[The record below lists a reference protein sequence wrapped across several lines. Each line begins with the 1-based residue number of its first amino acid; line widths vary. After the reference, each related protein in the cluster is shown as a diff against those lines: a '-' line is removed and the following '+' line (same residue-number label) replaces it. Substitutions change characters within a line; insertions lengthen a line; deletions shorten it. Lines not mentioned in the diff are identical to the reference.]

1 LRDAILTAIDSG
13 QSLQTAD
20 PNEVG
25 LDASQMRRARDVLR
39 EQVESGKS
47 PGLVSIV
54 ARRGEI
60 VLAEAIGN
68 RNRAGDPMGFDTI
81 FQVASATKPLTAA
94 VVMSLVEEGRIG
106 LMQRVVDYLPE
117 LPEVLRDRLLVHH
130 LLTHT
135 GGYEAVTWNGR
146 AKERVQHHRDQD
158 AEWGREPFVNAY
170 LGCIPDLEVK
180 KPPGVGMMYGNLGY
194 EMLGEM
200 VRRITGD
207 SLGAAMRSRVF
218 EPLGMHDS
226 AMAPGADL
234 RSRLAHPEPGMP
246 PSDEFVEAMMGVDR
260 ETLLASDSASGGV
273 VSTPADYV
281 RFGLMILAGGTLDGV
296 RVLSKASVTAMTT
309 NQIPGVPDLMFGN
322 KEASWGYGFSVL
334 GRERWPYFGGGIVP
348 VGAARHTGAGGID
361 HWFDFENQIAA
372 SCFELVTEV
381 SPMLEPI
388 SAVGLRFQD
397 VITAAVVD

>member
-1 LRDAILTAIDSG
+1 MGNGDAPRTVAPD
-13 QSLQTAD
+13 
-20 PNEVG
+20 EVG
-25 LDASQMRRARDVLR
+25 LDAAQMRRAREVLH
-39 EQVESGKS
+39 EQVESGRS
-47 PGLVSIV
+47 PGLVSVV

-60 VLAEAIGN
+60 VLAESIGN
-68 RNRAGDPMGFDTI
+68 RNRAGEPMGFDTVFPI
-81 FQVASATKPLTAA
+81 ASATKPLTAA
-94 VVMSLVEEGRIG
+94 VVMSIVEEGRIG

-117 LPEVLRDRLLVHH
+117 LPEGLRDRLLVHH

-146 AKERVQHHRDQD
+146 AKERVLHHGEQD
-158 AEWGREPFVNAY
+158 ARWGRDPLVNAY
-170 LGCIPDLEVK
+170 LGCIPHLEIK
-180 KPPGVGMMYGNLGY
+180 KPPGAGMLYANLGY
-194 EMLGEM
+194 EMLGEI

-207 SLGAAMRSRVF
+207 SVGTAMRTRIF

-226 AMAPGADL
+226 AMTPGYDL
-234 RSRLAHPEPGMP
+234 RSRMPEPEPGMP
-246 PSDEFVEAMMGVDR
+246 MSDQFGRALMGADVD
-260 ETLLASDSASGGV
+260 TLLTSDLASGGV

-281 RFGLMILAGGTLDGV
+281 RFGLMILGGGTLDGV

-334 GRERWPYFGGGIVP
+334 GHERWPYFGGGIVP
-348 VGAARHTGAGGID
+348 RGTARHAGAGGID

-372 SCFELVTEV
+372 TCFELVTEV

-388 SAVGLRFQD
+388 SAIGPRFQD